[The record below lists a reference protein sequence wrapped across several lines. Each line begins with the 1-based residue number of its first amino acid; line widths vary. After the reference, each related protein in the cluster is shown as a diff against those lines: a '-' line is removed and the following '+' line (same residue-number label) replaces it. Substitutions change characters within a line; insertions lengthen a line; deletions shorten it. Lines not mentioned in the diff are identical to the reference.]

1 MLLWFVIGLCLLGF
15 LFIFARWASN
25 LPTNPLKRGLKI
37 LLILVA
43 GIGALIVLLRVGLSP
58 ILSGLLA
65 LTPAIIGNWKRFSQL
80 SRRTQ
85 RTQGQTSRVSSIWL
99 DMVLDHD
106 TGKISGKVLKGRH
119 AGRNLNNLSEK
130 ALDELAIECSD
141 DHDSARLLSA
151 YMTKR
156 FGRRDTGEETR
167 ARGSQS
173 RTGDSE
179 RAARMSR
186 PEALSILGLV
196 EPVTTA
202 EINAAYKRLIS
213 KVHPDVGGNAFLAS
227 RVNEAR
233 DILLKKSAQ

>member
-1 MLLWFVIGLCLLGF
+1 MLLWFFIGLCLLGF

-37 LLILVA
+37 VLILVA

-99 DMVLDHD
+99 DMMLDHD
-106 TGKISGKVLKGRH
+106 TGKISGEVLKGRH

-130 ALDELAIECSD
+130 ALDELAIECSA

-151 YMTKR
+151 YMAKR
-156 FGRRDTGEETR
+156 FGRKDGGEETR

-173 RTGDSE
+173 RSGDAE
-179 RAARMSR
+179 RTVRMSR
-186 PEALSILGLV
+186 LEALSTLGLV
-196 EPVTTA
+196 EPVTVA

-233 DILLKKSAQ
+233 DVLLKKTA

>member
-151 YMTKR
+151 YMTNR

>member
-1 MLLWFVIGLCLLGF
+1 MLLWFFIGLCLLGF

-99 DMVLDHD
+99 DMMLDHD

-130 ALDELAIECSD
+130 ALDELAIECAG

-156 FGRRDTGEETR
+156 FGRKDPGEETS
-167 ARGSQS
+167 ARESQS

-179 RAARMSR
+179 SAARMSR

-196 EPVTTA
+196 EIGRAHV
-202 EINAAYKRLIS
+202 
-213 KVHPDVGGNAFLAS
+213 
-227 RVNEAR
+227 
-233 DILLKKSAQ
+233 